1 MHWKYPN
8 TLVNSINLKGND
20 MNQKEKKMLDILKR
34 GKQEFGYAAVKAEF
48 EAEGTR
54 MDELLRLVELARKAD
69 LKIGLKIGGCEA
81 MRDLM
86 EVKQIGVDYIIAP
99 MVETPYALW
108 KFIDAKNKIFSPE
121 DQEDVT
127 FLTNLETITGYN
139 NLDGMVATAKEGG
152 LDGLVFGR
160 VDFVMSMGGNGRE
173 DINNDDVTERV
184 CKTAQACKDAGLELV
199 LGGGISRDAISA
211 VRQVQSVHLSRY
223 ETRKIIF
230 DGAAIQQSNA
240 DSALVHAVEF
250 ELLWLK
256 NKRDY
261 YGSIFTEDD
270 KRIDMLESRWKS
282 MIDA

>member
-1 MHWKYPN
+1 M
-8 TLVNSINLKGND
+8 NLKER
-20 MNQKEKKMLDILKR
+20 QMLDILKKGR
-34 GKQEFGYAAVKAEF
+34 QEYGFNAVKAEF

-54 MDELLRLVELARKAD
+54 VDELLRLVELARKAD

-108 KFIDAKNKIFSPE
+108 KFIDAKNKIYTE
-121 DQEDVT
+121 EEQKDT
-127 FLTNLETITGYN
+127 KFLTNLETITGYE
-139 NLDGMVATAKEGG
+139 NLEGMVERAKTG

-173 DINNDDVTERV
+173 DINKDFVTEYV
-184 CKTAQACKDAGLELV
+184 CNTAHACKAAGLDLV
-199 LGGGISRDAISA
+199 MGGGISMDAIPA
-211 VRQVQSVHLSRY
+211 IRQVQSIHLNRY

-230 DGAAIQQSNA
+230 DGEAIQLPDA
-240 DSALVHAVEF
+240 DKALLSAVHF

-261 YGSIFTEDD
+261 YGGIFREDD
-270 KRIDMLESRWKS
+270 KRIDMLEARWTKLTQQN
-282 MIDA
+282 